1 MGPLNPS
8 SWHTASVHSIV
19 DISQLLPKASFRYGE
34 GVADTSFDAEL
45 AAAWPRLMELVLEQR
60 WRWAEVADEL
70 KISQAAVRGL
80 LAIDPHEP
88 RPMGDLAREM
98 NCDRSYVTGIVDDL
112 ERAGYAE
119 RRTAVNDR
127 RVKVI
132 ALTEPGR
139 RALATVRDSLL
150 APPSGFAALTSA
162 QQRTI
167 ARLLNKA
174 LSAGES

>member
-1 MGPLNPS
+1 MA
-8 SWHTASVHSIV
+8 TAEE
-19 DISQLLPKASFRYGE
+19 FG
-34 GVADTSFDAEL
+34 AEL

-60 WRWAEVADEL
+60 WRWAEVAEEL
-70 KISQAAVRGL
+70 GISQAGVRGL
-80 LAIDPHEP
+80 LAINPDDP
-88 RPMGDLAREM
+88 RPMSDLAREL

-119 RRTAVNDR
+119 RQTAAGDR
-127 RVKVI
+127 RVKTI
-132 ALTEPGR
+132 ALTEQGR

-150 APPSGFAALTSA
+150 APPAGLAALTPT

-174 LSAGES
+174 LGP